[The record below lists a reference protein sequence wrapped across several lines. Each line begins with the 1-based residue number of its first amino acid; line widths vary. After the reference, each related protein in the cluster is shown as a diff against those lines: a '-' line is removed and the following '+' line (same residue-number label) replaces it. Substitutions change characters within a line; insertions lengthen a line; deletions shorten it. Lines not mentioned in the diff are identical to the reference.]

1 MAEVNNT
8 SLLPSFSV
16 DLYIDSSSNSICR
29 GGGGGGLGG
38 SNSDSTS
45 FASAVVEHENDHE
58 HEHEGESSS
67 LSPPLPSHAATAT
80 STSSTANGRQAVN
93 DNGINT
99 AAKASSLSSPS
110 EAVSVSRS
118 AGLMDTRSSNDNS
131 NTTSSTT
138 SSSIT
143 RSNTRNNADAA
154 TSAAM
159 ATAATTGIGMPSS
172 TAVAS
177 RDIAALGL
185 LSSRDADTDFAPVG
199 VMLDGG
205 NGVHG
210 NTGDAAATDIAADGN
225 TTNVATGTAAIS
237 RGAVSASVSRSVLAK
252 AGDFRRAVRVGEI

>member
-1 MAEVNNT
+1 
-8 SLLPSFSV
+8 
-16 DLYIDSSSNSICR
+16 
-29 GGGGGGLGG
+29 
-38 SNSDSTS
+38 
-45 FASAVVEHENDHE
+45 
-58 HEHEGESSS
+58 
-67 LSPPLPSHAATAT
+67 
-80 STSSTANGRQAVN
+80 
-93 DNGINT
+93 
-99 AAKASSLSSPS
+99 
-110 EAVSVSRS
+110 
-118 AGLMDTRSSNDNS
+118 
-131 NTTSSTT
+131 
-138 SSSIT
+138 
-143 RSNTRNNADAA
+143 
-154 TSAAM
+154 M